1 MINSD
6 LGFVLRRFLP
16 EKQKFSVLSR
26 HQGKINLTV
35 SSLHNCLRLW
45 PGNLIAFK
53 FPSVQGAKMYQKYGV
68 QKSLYC
74 IEESID
80 ILYVP
85 QVSTG
90 HKLTWVHSLLE
101 VCYYFFPLEQP
112 CGEVFELLSNAF
124 RLIVNID
131 ILRYELLLR
140 KICMVQLLY
149 YAGLVPPWQFSE
161 LLRLFMLVC
170 GQAVDESERAK
181 IELTKICLN
190 YKNDEIFKALD
201 HWILTALKTH
211 PNFNYF
217 KTIHFV
223 RS

>member
-1 MINSD
+1 MINND

-35 SSLHNCLRLW
+35 SSLHNCLRIW
-45 PGNLIAFK
+45 PGSLISYSL
-53 FPSVQGAKMYQKYGV
+53 PSLQYAKTYQKHGV
-68 QKSLYC
+68 QKSVHC
-74 IEESID
+74 IDDAID

-112 CGEVFELLSNAF
+112 CSEVFELLSNAL

-140 KICMVQLLY
+140 KICMVQLLS
-149 YAGLVPPWQFSE
+149 YAGSVPPPQFCE
-161 LLRLFMLVC
+161 LLRLFTLVC
-170 GQAVDESERAK
+170 GQAVDESEWAK
-181 IELTKICLN
+181 IELTKICLS
-190 YKNDEIFKALD
+190 YKTDELFKALD

-217 KTIHFV
+217 KAVHFV